1 MENRKSLIIAP
12 IAITICLFALGC
24 GDAMQKQTNT
34 NQAAET
40 RVPGT
45 RGGSLTY
52 RLAQPVTTLNYMLA
66 ADEPSVIVTLFV
78 MNSRL
83 ISFDPEKQQH
93 VPSLAESYTMQPDGQ
108 TVDLVL
114 RDGLK
119 FSDGQPLTTDDVIF
133 TLEAIYDERTQA
145 AAFRDGML
153 IGGKPISMKKVDE
166 RRMQFVFPER
176 IALAENYLENLAVL
190 PKHVLSAARDAGKLA
205 ETWKIDSD
213 PAAVVTSGPF
223 VVGESVPGEKLVLR
237 RNPHYWGRDANG
249 QQLPYLD
256 ELVLEVVADANNAF
270 VRLGQGSID
279 IADRIRGTDYASL
292 KTSGGAVKA
301 IDLGPGFANDHIW
314 FNLNRSTPDG
324 KPLANQ
330 VKYAWFSDKRF
341 RKAVSHAVD
350 RNSIATNTLQG
361 LATPLF
367 GFVSAA
373 NKAWLDPSLPKPE
386 YSLDKAGQL
395 LTDAGFVRRG
405 TPDSPE
411 LFDADGNRV
420 EFTLV
425 VQDNNE
431 QRKLTAAVIQQDL
444 AKLGI
449 KMNIANVDTA
459 ALTKMW
465 TTTFDYDAISLGL
478 AVTGTDPSAS
488 ANFLLSSA
496 AVHQWQPS
504 QKQPATE
511 WEARIDR
518 LYREQAKEP
527 DQAKRRELFYE
538 IQRIMAEESPII
550 PIVSRHIVSAANSRV
565 GNYAP
570 SVMLPYSLWN
580 AEELFVRN

>member
-1 MENRKSLIIAP
+1 ML
-12 IAITICLFALGC
+12 ALGC
-24 GDAMQKQTNT
+24 GEAAQKPGNTNT
-34 NQAAET
+34 AAET
-40 RVPGT
+40 RGPGT

-66 ADEPSVIVTLFV
+66 EDEASVIATMFV

-83 ISFDPEKQQH
+83 VAFDPEKQQY
-93 VPSLAESYTMQPDGQ
+93 VPSLAESYSMQADGQ
-108 TVDLVL
+108 TADVVL
-114 RDGLK
+114 REGLK

-133 TLEAIYDERTQA
+133 TLEAIYDERTQS
-145 AAFRDGML
+145 AAFRDAML
-153 IGGKPISMKKVDE
+153 VGGKKIEMKKTDE

-176 IALAENYLENLAVL
+176 IAAAEHYLENLAVL
-190 PKHVLSAARDAGKLA
+190 PEHALSAARDAGKLA

-213 PAAVVTSGPF
+213 PATVVTSGPF
-223 VVGESVPGEKLVLR
+223 MVGASTAGEKLVLK
-237 RNPHYWGRDANG
+237 RNPHYWRKDANG

-256 ELVLEVVADANNAF
+256 ELVLEVIADANNAF
-270 VRLGQGSID
+270 VRLGQGSLD
-279 IADRIRGTDYASL
+279 MADRIRATDYASL
-292 KTSGGAVKA
+292 KTNGGPVKA
-301 IDLGPGFANDHIW
+301 VDLGPGFANDHIW
-314 FNLNRSTPDG
+314 FNLNRTTPGG

-330 VKYAWFSDKRF
+330 VKHAWFSDKRF

-361 LATPLF
+361 LATPLY

-373 NKAWLDPSLPKPE
+373 NKAWLDPNLPKAE
-386 YSLDKAGQL
+386 YSLDKAKQL
-395 LTDAGFVRRG
+395 LADAGFVQKG
-405 TPDSPE
+405 TPDAPE
-411 LFDADGNRV
+411 LFDAAGNRV
-420 EFTLV
+420 EFTLA

-431 QRKLTAAVIQQDL
+431 QRKLAAAVIQQDL

-459 ALTKMW
+459 TLTKMW
-465 TTTFDYDAISLGL
+465 TATYDYDAISLGL

-511 WEARIDR
+511 WEARIDQ
-518 LYREQAKEP
+518 LYAEQAKEP
-527 DQAKRRELFYE
+527 DQAKRRELFNE

-550 PIVSRHIVSAANSRV
+550 PVVSRHMVSAANRRV
-565 GNYAP
+565 GNFAP
-570 SVMLPYSLWN
+570 SVILPYSLWN
-580 AEELFVRN
+580 SDELFVRN